1 MRRRHWRALAA
12 ALALLLPAGRRGG
25 AQVVEQRNPM
35 DSIRAL
41 PGYRAPR
48 ETGPLISARGLA
60 ALPRADRARWAAYL
74 ERSSRRRALDT
85 AAMNAELRAI
95 GATRMTRAPYG
106 KGFAVTP
113 AMTAAWFAG
122 DSARLVGERLLGFQA
137 PNGGWSKHVD
147 VLPHARRPG
156 ESYFGESEEWTWI
169 STVDNG
175 STVSQLQFLA
185 ALDAAQSDP
194 RWRAGYL
201 RGIDY
206 LLDAQ
211 FPNGCWPQVW
221 PLQGGY
227 HDAITFNDD
236 ATVNVA
242 TLLREVGEGK
252 VAFVP
257 DPVRARA
264 AAAARATVGCL
275 VATQVLQRGALTIWG
290 QQHHPLTLEPVAAR
304 SYEHASLS
312 SQESAAILRY
322 LMGVRDPS
330 PAVVRAVHAGAAWL
344 QAHAL
349 HDIAYTFDG
358 GLRSAPGAGP
368 VWARM
373 YELDTDRPLFSN
385 RDGIRRYDWNELTDR
400 RQGYG
405 WYSYAPVAALED
417 YDRWRVQHPRPIP
430 RAKERTQT
438 P

>member
-1 MRRRHWRALAA
+1 MRGHWRALLV
-12 ALALLLPAGRRGG
+12 ALAASLLAPGRGG
-25 AQVVEQRNPM
+25 AQAVEQRNPM

-48 ETGPLISARGLA
+48 ETGPLIGAGGLA
-60 ALPRADRARWAAYL
+60 ALPRADRTRWAAYL
-74 ERSSRRRALDT
+74 ERSTRRRALDT

-106 KGFAVTP
+106 KGFAITP

-147 VLPHARRPG
+147 VLPHARRRG
-156 ESYFGESEEWTWI
+156 ESYFGESDEWTWI
-169 STVDNG
+169 ATIDNG
-175 STVSQLQFLA
+175 ATVAQLQFLA
-185 ALDAAQSDP
+185 ALDAARPDP
-194 RWRAGYL
+194 RWREAYL
-201 RGIDY
+201 RGIGY

-211 FPNGCWPQVW
+211 FPTGCWPQVW

-236 ATVNVA
+236 ASVNVA
-242 TLLREVGEGK
+242 ALLREVGGGA
-252 VAFVP
+252 VPFVP
-257 DPVRARA
+257 ARVRARA
-264 AAAARATVGCL
+264 AAASRAAADCFI
-275 VATQVLQRGALTIWG
+275 ATQVVQRGARTIWG

-322 LMGVRDPS
+322 LMGVPDPS
-330 PAVVRAVHAGAAWL
+330 PAVVRAVHAGADWL
-344 QAHAL
+344 RAHAL
-349 HDIAYTFDG
+349 YGLAYTFDG
-358 GLRSAPGAGP
+358 GLRQAPGVGP

-373 YELDTDRPLFSN
+373 YELGTDRPLFSN

-417 YDRWRVQHPRPIP
+417 YDRWRERHPRPIR